1 MAIRTLTANILMLF
15 NHARVSTVLTSML
28 HHMKRWYKSLRM
40 QNLLST
46 MLIRKMQ
53 KAIRLSLRMKTVRK
67 LPTLQATLFTNKSL
81 RQSIHHSK
89 SKPLSICIMS
99 TRDMFKAAAIRAL
112 SLSRKSLVL
121 QLKTMITLKTRTLL
135 TAISSPRMTSPFLS
149 LAMILQGLSQPLL

>member
-1 MAIRTLTANILMLF
+1 M
-15 NHARVSTVLTSML
+15 H
-28 HHMKRWYKSLRM
+28 
-40 QNLLST
+40 
-46 MLIRKMQ
+46 

-135 TAISSPRMTSPFLS
+135 TAIFSPRMTSPFLS